1 MKGTDAISIL
11 QEQHREVR
19 KLLDELS
26 STTTRAEKTR
36 ARLLPELE
44 TRLRGHMR
52 IEEEILY
59 PAFREA
65 AENEKEQQM
74 FFEALDEHRAA
85 EMELDELCK
94 QEVTDVRFSAKAK
107 VLKDMVEH
115 HVQEEEKCL
124 FPKLRELFTKDEL
137 SDLGT
142 KMLERFQ
149 AVAGQHARPAAA

>member
-1 MKGTDAISIL
+1 MKNTDALKLL

-19 KLLDELS
+19 KLLEDLS

-44 TRLRGHMR
+44 TKLRGHMR
-52 IEEEILY
+52 IEEEIFY
-59 PAFREA
+59 PAFRDA
-65 AENEKEQQM
+65 AENEKEQQL

-115 HVQEEEKCL
+115 HLDEEEKIL
-124 FPKLRELFTKDEL
+124 FPKVRELFEKEQL
-137 SDLGT
+137 SDLGAQ
-142 KMLERFQ
+142 MLERFQ
-149 AVAGQHARPAAA
+149 ELAGQHAKSAAA